1 VTAGGRKVHF
11 GREKPAPRE
20 WGGRLPAALVFPGR
34 DRAALSALG
43 WQAVYR
49 LMHERP
55 ELAVERVFAP
65 EGDGPWV
72 SEESGAKLSA
82 FPVVAFSLTYE
93 EDYPLVVSALANSG
107 IPPNAVHRPAYPLV
121 LGGGPPFFLNAAPI
135 MPAMDAA
142 FCGEAEAGF
151 DRVVAVCRDHIFA
164 GADKQTLLSAL
175 ADLPGMYVPGRS
187 ATPVRRAVS
196 ATAGSNRLCDPA
208 CSAFV
213 SPQAEFKDMLLI
225 EVNRGCPYG
234 CRFCAAGFI
243 YRPPRQASLEDVW
256 AIVEDAKPMKVG
268 LVGTAL
274 TDWPDLLPLLERL
287 REAKI
292 KFSLSSVR
300 ADGVTRELL
309 SVMRLSGARTL
320 TLALE
325 GASDRLR
332 RAANKN
338 LREEDFLRAVKLA
351 GEFGVNHLKIYCI
364 VGWPGETEEDF
375 VELEDLVARACALG
389 SVGKGK
395 KGIEHATLGVN
406 CLIPKPFTPMQ
417 WAPMPPEEVLEAA
430 LERVK
435 GMAKRIKGLRVQADR
450 PWSAR
455 LQGLL
460 ARGDERLFPLITA
473 AAEKGWKKALYGW
486 DGDVSEYLDRERG
499 RDEVFP
505 WEIVDIGV
513 SRASLWREW
522 EKYRE
527 CLLTAKC
534 PPTGC
539 ETCGRCGL
547 GEWLA
552 SAE

>member
-1 VTAGGRKVHF
+1 M
-11 GREKPAPRE
+11 
-20 WGGRLPAALVFPGR
+20 ALVFPGR

-49 LMHERP
+49 LMAERP

-82 FPVVAFSLTYE
+82 FPVAAFSLTYE

-107 IPPNAVHRPAYPLV
+107 IPPNAADRPAFPLV
-121 LGGGPPFFLNAAPI
+121 LGGGPPFFLNPAPI

-142 FCGEAEAGF
+142 FCGEAEAGMDAVIAACLDHVLAGRDKPSLL
-151 DRVVAVCRDHIFA
+151 DR
-164 GADKQTLLSAL
+164 LSG
-175 ADLPGMYVPGRS
+175 LPGMYVPGR
-187 ATPVRRAVS
+187 TPLPVRRAVRTS
-196 ATAGSNRLCDPA
+196 GAGTLASGALKDPA
-208 CSAFV
+208 YSCFV
-213 SPQAEFKDMLLI
+213 SPAAEFKDMLLI

-243 YRPPRQASLEDVW
+243 YRPPRQASLAEVW
-256 AIVEDAKPMKVG
+256 ELIEEARPLKVG

-274 TDWPDLLPLLERL
+274 TDWPDLLPLLHRL
-287 REAKI
+287 RREKI
-292 KFSLSSVR
+292 KFGLSSVR

-309 SVMRLSGARTL
+309 TVMRQSGARTL

-338 LREEDFLRAVKLA
+338 LREEDFLSAVELA
-351 GEFGVNHLKIYCI
+351 GEFGINHLKIYCI
-364 VGWPGETEEDF
+364 VGWPGEREEDF
-375 VELEDLVARACALG
+375 LELQDLLARACAVG
-389 SVGKGK
+389 KVGKGK

-417 WAPMPPEEVLEAA
+417 WAAMPSEEA
-430 LERVK
+430 LSRALDRVK
-435 GMAKRIKGLRVQADR
+435 AMAKGLKGVRVQADR

-460 ARGDERLFPLITA
+460 ARGDESLFPLIAA
-473 AAEKGWKKALYGW
+473 AAEKGWKKALYEW
-486 DGDVSEYLDRERG
+486 EGDVSRFLDRERG
-499 RDEVFP
+499 KDEVFP
-505 WEIVDIGV
+505 WEIIDIGV

-522 EKYRE
+522 EKYKQS
-527 CLLTAKC
+527 LLTPKC
-534 PPTGC
+534 PPSGC
-539 ETCGRCGL
+539 ETCGRCGM

-552 SAE
+552 QVP